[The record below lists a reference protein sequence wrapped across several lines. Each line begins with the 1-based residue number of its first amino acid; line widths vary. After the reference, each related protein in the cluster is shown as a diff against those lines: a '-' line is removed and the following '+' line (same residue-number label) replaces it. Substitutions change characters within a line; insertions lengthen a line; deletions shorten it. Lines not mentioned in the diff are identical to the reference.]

1 VTPLVDI
8 AEEGGDWSG
17 VGPQTLAPAAAEAAL
32 RAAGIEPERVSISLL
47 FADDAA
53 IAALN
58 GRFRGKAAPTNVL
71 SWPAFDL
78 AAAAD
83 GAAPAPP
90 PLTPQGRLFLGD
102 VALAAG
108 VVAKEARD
116 RNLAVGHH
124 AAHLI
129 VHGVLHLLGY
139 DHGRDADATLMEA
152 LERRALDEL
161 GIADPYA

>member
-8 AEEGGDWSG
+8 AEEGGDWSE
-17 VGPQTLAPAAAEAAL
+17 VAPETLAPRAAEAAL
-32 RAAGIEPERVSISLL
+32 RAAGIEPARASISLL

-53 IAALN
+53 ISALN
-58 GRFRGKAAPTNVL
+58 GRFRGKPAPTNVL
-71 SWPAFDL
+71 SWPAFEL
-78 AAAAD
+78 AAAED
-83 GAAPAPP
+83 GATPAPP
-90 PLTPQGRLFLGD
+90 PLTAQGRLFLGD

-108 VVAKEARD
+108 VVAKEAHD
-116 RNLAVGHH
+116 RNLVVGHH

-139 DHGRDADATLMEA
+139 DHVREGDAALMEA
-152 LERRALDEL
+152 IERRALDEL

>member
-1 VTPLVDI
+1 MSDLVDV
-8 AEEGGDWSG
+8 AVEGGDWSG
-17 VGPQTLAPAAAEAAL
+17 VEPEALAAEAAAAAL
-32 RAAGIEPERVSISLL
+32 RAAGVDPACASVSLL
-47 FADDAA
+47 FADDGA

-58 GRFRGKAAPTNVL
+58 GRFRGKPAPTNVL

-78 AAAAD
+78 TPEEE
-83 GAAPAPP
+83 GASPAPP
-90 PLTPQGRLFLGD
+90 PRTAEGRIFLGD

-108 VVAKEARD
+108 VVAKEAQD
-116 RNLAVGHH
+116 RNLVVGHH

-139 DHGRDADATLMEA
+139 DHVRDADAALMESV
-152 LERRALDEL
+152 ERRALDEM